1 MRILVV
7 DDNRDMLES
16 MQLLLTHAGH
26 EAETSDSASRA
37 LEIQSARPAD
47 VLITD
52 IFMPGTDGLET
63 IIEFRARWPRLRIVA
78 MSGGGMVARRDYLE
92 VAREAGAD
100 AMLRK
105 PFEVQRLMDTL
116 ASLEQ
121 RS

>member
-1 MRILVV
+1 MRVLVV
-7 DDNRDMLES
+7 DDNRDMLET
-16 MQLLLTHAGH
+16 MQLLLAHAGH
-26 EAETSDSASRA
+26 EAEVSDNAGRA
-37 LEIQSARPAD
+37 LEIQRERPAD

-63 IIEFRARWPRLRIVA
+63 ILEFRARWPDLRIVA

-105 PFEVQRLMDTL
+105 PFEPQRLIETVERL
-116 ASLEQ
+116 AGE
-121 RS
+121 

>member
-1 MRILVV
+1 MRVLVV

-16 MQLLLTHAGH
+16 MRLLLAHAGH
-26 EAETSDSASRA
+26 EAEISDSADRA
-37 LEIQSARPAD
+37 LEIQRTRPAD

-63 IIEFRARWPRLRIVA
+63 IVEFRARWPRLRIVA
-78 MSGGGMVARRDYLE
+78 VSGGGSVARQDYLQ

-105 PFEVQRLMDTL
+105 PFEPQRLIETVERL
-116 ASLEQ
+116 AGK
-121 RS
+121 

>member
-1 MRILVV
+1 MRVLVV

-16 MQLLLTHAGH
+16 MRLLLAHAGH
-26 EAETSDSASRA
+26 EAETSDSAESA
-37 LEIQSARPAD
+37 LLIQAERPAD

-63 IIEFRARWPRLRIVA
+63 IVEFRARWPRLRIVA
-78 MSGGGMVARRDYLE
+78 MSGGGTVARSDYLD

-105 PFEVQRLMDTL
+105 PFEPQRLIDTL
-116 ASLEQ
+116 ERLAKG
-121 RS
+121 

>member
-105 PFEVQRLMDTL
+105 PFELQRLMDTL